1 MTDRWKARWL
11 LLGLTAAVT
20 LPAAA
25 WAQTPAAPP
34 VSPPIEYPPPPP
46 PETGAPPP
54 EAPPQ
59 EAPPPVPP
67 PPVLPPPQPPEGPV
81 PGNVP
86 TTWGPTEPEE
96 SVVEAASRGPI
107 ARPRLSGAVGMGSSF
122 DSVGFSGGTEAVP
135 TFVGVLGIG
144 DGLLGLDLGTFAT
157 SATRAQRQA
166 DSPVDRV
173 AVDLYGVVRPGALHR
188 RDDRSF
194 EMRVLHSLAAEL
206 GLGLERAGRSNIS
219 GTRFLIHLGA
229 TVDVPLTPASEA
241 TELRLRLGVRRNVGL
256 YTPKLYGNTTSDVTD
271 VVDTAAEVYAALAVV
286 F

>member
-1 MTDRWKARWL
+1 MTDRWRARWL
-11 LLGLTAAVT
+11 LLGLAAAVT

-25 WAQTPAAPP
+25 WAQTPPAAAGA
-34 VSPPIEYPPPPP
+34 PPIEYPAAARHPTGRPPRQRAAG
-46 PETGAPPP
+46 GASARSAAACP
-54 EAPPQ
+54 A
-59 EAPPPVPP
+59 AARHSAAAATR
-67 PPVLPPPQPPEGPV
+67 GPGA
-81 PGNVP
+81 GNVP

-107 ARPRLSGAVGMGSSF
+107 ARPVCPGRSGWEQLRFRRVQRRRR
-122 DSVGFSGGTEAVP
+122 EAVP

-173 AVDLYGVVRPGALHR
+173 AVDLFGVVRPAALHR

-206 GLGLERAGRSNIS
+206 GLGLERADA
-219 GTRFLIHLGA
+219 A
-229 TVDVPLTPASEA
+229 TSRARAS
-241 TELRLRLGVRRNVGL
+241 
-256 YTPKLYGNTTSDVTD
+256 
-271 VVDTAAEVYAALAVV
+271 
-286 F
+286 